1 MFQIVVPL
9 LFHDETKNLTFHR
22 ATDFFFNEIIF
33 IIIIVSCTT
42 RLLLFQRLENRG
54 SIIHHHHLLLVGQPW
69 SGPACPDPLSRHY
82 LHLRNKSYRSWI
94 SMLWIIIIFLIS
106 LGVALLAPILYAAS
120 TTGAL
125 QANFTKL
132 WTLSLEIIV
141 VVDGLTFQWGWALVL
156 KTCISD
162 NCLLLLQDGLFPHEF
177 NFNLIFFHLANM
189 FALGRSTCKLISLTF
204 LHIVNLPRAF
214 I

>member
-1 MFQIVVPL
+1 MHVLHTRQNSQRKPVIGWAEFCQYLVKFCFTTP
-9 LFHDETKNLTFHR
+9 KNRSLRRGRIIKGDIPPSVISNNFPIR
-22 ATDFFFNEIIF
+22 QCNVSDSSATSIPRWNKKSYVSQSRRFFFNEIIF

-94 SMLWIIIIFLIS
+94 SMLWIIIIFFTS

-125 QANFTKL
+125 QAFFTKL
-132 WTLSLEIIV
+132 
-141 VVDGLTFQWGWALVL
+141 
-156 KTCISD
+156 
-162 NCLLLLQDGLFPHEF
+162 CL
-177 NFNLIFFHLANM
+177 
-189 FALGRSTCKLISLTF
+189 
-204 LHIVNLPRAF
+204 
-214 I
+214 